1 MKKLFCVLTA
11 LCLLASVVA
20 VGTMSVA
27 ATKEQDEQ
35 ILVGGE
41 PTATTPAVKIP
52 QFRVVTAKVR
62 PFTTPDKY
70 VNPDD
75 YAAVRAEYVVW
86 FFNDERGEERYL
98 FAKAATPREE
108 VTYWLPGKNPDYSTI
123 DHTDEQWYEHIV
135 FEIPG
140 KTVVGLPD
148 DAECVTDW
156 YYYGESEY
164 KHAIN
169 EASLRNSIEAKIA
182 MQNNEDVEN
191 GASVAGAPLVN
202 PYLELGGFYDLDNDG
217 IAEEVGWD
225 YNGDG
230 ITEIVAI
237 GVDPT
242 ATHAD
247 LVLRGDIT
255 ADGVVN
261 MKDVLMLRAF
271 LCGHVN
277 FNKAE
282 KVWVYWDMNPN
293 RPKKIVSIDESN
305 ADANADG
312 EINMKDVLAV
322 RKYLAGII
330 SAL

>member
-1 MKKLFCVLTA
+1 MKKLFCVLMA

-20 VGTMSVA
+20 VGTMTAA

-35 ILVGGE
+35 ILVGAE
-41 PTATTPAVKIP
+41 PTAAVNTP

-62 PFTTPDKY
+62 PYTTPDKF

-75 YAAVRAEYVVW
+75 YASVRAEYVVW

-98 FAKAATPREE
+98 FSKAATPREE

-140 KTVVGLPD
+140 KTVVGLPT

-156 YYYGESEY
+156 YYYGEREY
-164 KHAIN
+164 KREIN

-230 ITEIVAI
+230 ITEIVAM

-282 KVWVYWDMNPN
+282 KVWLYGDLGS
-293 RPKKIVSIDESN
+293 PKKVVSIDVPN

-312 EINMKDVLAV
+312 EINMKDVLVV

>member
-11 LCLLASVVA
+11 LCLLASIVV

-52 QFRVVTAKVR
+52 QFRVVPAKVR
-62 PFTTPDKY
+62 PYTTPDKY
-70 VNPDD
+70 VDTND
-75 YAAVRAEYVVW
+75 YASVRAEYVVW

-140 KTVVGLPD
+140 KTVVGLPT

-169 EASLRNSIEAKIA
+169 EDSIRNSIEAKIA

-202 PYLELGGFYDLDNDG
+202 PYLELGGTYDLDNDG
-217 IAEEVGWD
+217 IAEEKGWD
-225 YNGDG
+225 RNGDE
-230 ITEIVAI
+230 ITEIVAN

-242 ATHAD
+242 AT
-247 LVLRGDIT
+247 LIEFRPGD
-255 ADGVVN
+255 ANNDGVVN
-261 MKDVLMLRAF
+261 MKDVLTLRAL
-271 LCGHVN
+271 LCGHIN
-277 FNKAE
+277 FVEAE
-282 KVWVYWDMNPN
+282 NVWIYWAHHPEHS
-293 RPKKIVSIDESN
+293 KKIVTITKTN
-305 ADANADG
+305 TDANVDG
-312 EINMKDVLAV
+312 ECNMKDVLIV

-330 SAL
+330 SGL

>member
-1 MKKLFCVLTA
+1 MKKLFCVLTVV
-11 LCLLASVVA
+11 CLLASVAA
-20 VGTMSVA
+20 VGTMSA
-27 ATKEQDEQ
+27 TATKEQDEQ

-52 QFRVVTAKVR
+52 QFRVVPAKVR

-70 VNPDD
+70 VNPED
-75 YAAVRAEYVVW
+75 YASVRAEYVVW

-108 VTYWLPGKNPDYSTI
+108 VTYWLPGKNPDYSTVFRY
-123 DHTDEQWYEHIV
+123 ESENWYENIV
-135 FEIPG
+135 FEMPA
-140 KTVVGLPD
+140 KTVVGLPN
-148 DAECVTDW
+148 DAECLTEW
-156 YYYGESEY
+156 YFYGEEE
-164 KHAIN
+164 IDVN
-169 EASLRNSIEAKIA
+169 IGEEDLRNSIEAWIER
-182 MQNNEDVEN
+182 QNKEGEH
-191 GASVAGAPLVN
+191 AISLAGAQLVN
-202 PYLELGGFYDLDNDG
+202 PYVELGGRYDLDHDG
-217 IAEEVGWD
+217 IAEEKGWD
-225 YNGDG
+225 WNGDG
-230 ITEIVAI
+230 ITDSYAK

-277 FNKAE
+277 FNKTE
-282 KVWVYWDMNPN
+282 KVWVYWDMNPD

-312 EINMKDVLAV
+312 AVNMKDVLVV
-322 RKYLAGII
+322 RKYLAGMIET
-330 SAL
+330 L

>member
-20 VGTMSVA
+20 VGTMTAA

-35 ILVGGE
+35 MLSTE
-41 PTATTPAVKIP
+41 PTVAENTP

-62 PFTTPDKY
+62 PYTTPDKY

-75 YAAVRAEYVVW
+75 YASVRAEYVVW

-123 DHTDEQWYEHIV
+123 DHTDEQWYEHIK

-140 KTVVGLPD
+140 KMVVGLPD
-148 DAECVTDW
+148 NAECVTDW
-156 YYYGESEY
+156 YFYGEQE
-164 KHAIN
+164 KNRPIN
-169 EASLRNSIEAKIA
+169 EESVRNSIEAKIA

-191 GASVAGAPLVN
+191 GASVSGARLVN

-242 ATHAD
+242 ATYIVYAP
-247 LVLRGDIT
+247 GD
-255 ADGVVN
+255 ANDDGAVN
-261 MKDVLMLRAF
+261 MKDVLVLR
-271 LCGHVN
+271 
-277 FNKAE
+277 
-282 KVWVYWDMNPN
+282 
-293 RPKKIVSIDESN
+293 KIIADIAVEYNEMN
-305 ADANADG
+305 ADVNGDG
-312 EINMKDVLAV
+312 EINMKDVLVV

-330 SAL
+330 TCL